1 MSTIHNERILFIGD
15 SITDCNRNRSEREH
29 DSDRLGHGYVSF
41 IHALLQATYP
51 SKHYKVTNK
60 GIGGNTIRDLQER
73 WQRDVLAFKPD
84 LLFIMIGI
92 NDVWRQFDQPS
103 DFAQHVYPD
112 EFTGTYR
119 QLVEQSSAKKI
130 CLLSPFYIQSEK
142 GDPMRK
148 MMDHYGDLTKSVAET
163 CHVSF
168 IDLQKQ
174 TFDPLMQGLDDIEI
188 AQDRIHPSSV
198 GHMAIAR
205 TILKH
210 LDFKWDN

>member
-1 MSTIHNERILFIGD
+1 MSAIQSERILFIGD
-15 SITDCNRNRSEREH
+15 SITECYRSEREH
-29 DSDRLGHGYVSF
+29 HSNQLGYGYVSF
-41 IHALLQATYP
+41 IYALLQATYP
-51 SKHYKVTNK
+51 SKHYKVSNK

-73 WQRDVLAFKPD
+73 WQRDVLSVKPD

-103 DFAQHVYPD
+103 TISEHVYPD
-112 EFTGTYR
+112 EFIETYR
-119 QLVEQSSAKKI
+119 HLVQQSSAKKI
-130 CLLSPFYIQSEK
+130 FLLSPFYIQSEK

-148 MMDHYGDLTKSVAET
+148 MMDHYGTLTKSVAQS
-163 CHVSF
+163 CNISF

-205 TILKH
+205 TILTH
-210 LDFKWDN
+210 LDYKWDN